1 MAQKFF
7 LLPKRSRTGG
17 GCFSFV
23 DLRRFFRVLARAEQP
38 VSCVTEPRKDIPLRV
53 ELSVEGSAVDRD
65 VGMGGSQAPYS
76 LRCSNEAQKPDTGG
90 AGSLEGIDRGYGAS
104 PGREH
109 GIEDKKVSFGHV
121 TRDLEVVVYRLKGV
135 VVPVE
140 PDVADSGGR
149 DEAKNSFHH
158 PKAGAQNGNEG
169 EFFSAYVPSEGRF
182 EGSDNLDWFDSE
194 IDGGLIRHEHRN
206 LIYELLENL
215 GWSVTIPEDRQLVL
229 NERMPD
235 NSQCRKFS
243 RLFDHDLR
251 FHYVSHPVI
260 VV

>member
-1 MAQKFF
+1 
-7 LLPKRSRTGG
+7 
-17 GCFSFV
+17 
-23 DLRRFFRVLARAEQP
+23 
-38 VSCVTEPRKDIPLRV
+38 
-53 ELSVEGSAVDRD
+53 
-65 VGMGGSQAPYS
+65 MGGSQTSYS
-76 LRCSNEAQKPDTGG
+76 LRCSNEAQKPDTCG

-109 GIEDKKVSFGHV
+109 GIEDKEVSFGHV

-169 EFFSAYVPSEGRF
+169 EFLPAYVPSEGRF
-182 EGSDNLDWFDSE
+182 EGSGNLDWFDSE

-206 LIYELLENL
+206 LIHELLENL
-215 GWSVTIPEDRQLVL
+215 GRSVAIPEDRQLVL

-243 RLFDHDLR
+243 RLFDHNLR
-251 FHYVSHPVI
+251 FHYVSHAVI